1 MAKLIVGQNDLA
13 TVNPNLA
20 VEWHPS
26 KNGSLLPSQITAGS
40 NKKVWWLGKC
50 GHEWQAVVSSRVK
63 GHGCPYCSN
72 IKVLAGFNDLASR
85 RPDCLNW
92 WDYSKNNMLGILP
105 TAVMPGSKD
114 KVWWHCHEGHV
125 WDQPINSFLRKM
137 LSCPICS
144 GKRCQQGENDL
155 AKVNPDLAAEWHPS
169 KNGSLLP
176 SQITAGSNRK
186 VWWLGKCGHEWQAV
200 VSSRTRG
207 NGCPFCANKR
217 VLPGF
222 NDLATT
228 YPEIAEEW
236 NYKRNGALSPEDFTY
251 GSERKVWWVCSK
263 CGYEWETT
271 INNRTNGYFKTGC
284 PKCSGEHSTSFP
296 EQAILYYIRQY
307 VDQNAESRFK
317 IKMGGKEEELDVWIP
332 SMACGIEYDGEYYHA
347 RRGEKDAEKDHAA
360 ANSSIRLIRLIEC
373 GHNAIEGDRIYLDV
387 RHNQKRNIERA
398 VQHVV
403 ALLAGHPV
411 SLDMEADTAAI
422 MSNYKLEKE
431 KSSVKALFPE
441 LAKQWDYERNGT
453 LLPENISYGSERKV
467 WWICPVCGGS
477 FLKSVNTRTATR
489 TRNLQH
495 CPYCPTRKGEASRK
509 PVICLETEKTYP
521 SAETAA
527 AEVSRTG
534 GAISA
539 ACREGTKSAGFHW
552 KYASEYD
559 N

>member
-1 MAKLIVGQNDLA
+1 MTKLIVGQ
-13 TVNPNLA
+13 
-20 VEWHPS
+20 
-26 KNGSLLPSQITAGS
+26 
-40 NKKVWWLGKC
+40 
-50 GHEWQAVVSSRVK
+50 
-63 GHGCPYCSN
+63 
-72 IKVLAGFNDLASR
+72 
-85 RPDCLNW
+85 
-92 WDYSKNNMLGILP
+92 
-105 TAVMPGSKD
+105 
-114 KVWWHCHEGHV
+114 
-125 WDQPINSFLRKM
+125 
-137 LSCPICS
+137 
-144 GKRCQQGENDL
+144 NDL

-373 GHNAIEGDRIYLDV
+373 SHNAIEGDRIYLDV

-509 PVICLETEKTYP
+509 PVICLETGKTYP

-527 AEVSRTG
+527 TEVSRTG

-539 ACREGTKSAGFHW
+539 ACRDGTKSAGFHW

>member
-1 MAKLIVGQNDLA
+1 
-13 TVNPNLA
+13 
-20 VEWHPS
+20 
-26 KNGSLLPSQITAGS
+26 
-40 NKKVWWLGKC
+40 
-50 GHEWQAVVSSRVK
+50 
-63 GHGCPYCSN
+63 
-72 IKVLAGFNDLASR
+72 
-85 RPDCLNW
+85 
-92 WDYSKNNMLGILP
+92 
-105 TAVMPGSKD
+105 
-114 KVWWHCHEGHV
+114 
-125 WDQPINSFLRKM
+125 
-137 LSCPICS
+137 
-144 GKRCQQGENDL
+144 
-155 AKVNPDLAAEWHPS
+155 
-169 KNGSLLP
+169 
-176 SQITAGSNRK
+176 
-186 VWWLGKCGHEWQAV
+186 
-200 VSSRTRG
+200 
-207 NGCPFCANKR
+207 
-217 VLPGF
+217 
-222 NDLATT
+222 
-228 YPEIAEEW
+228 
-236 NYKRNGALSPEDFTY
+236 
-251 GSERKVWWVCSK
+251 
-263 CGYEWETT
+263 
-271 INNRTNGYFKTGC
+271 
-284 PKCSGEHSTSFP
+284 
-296 EQAILYYIRQY
+296 
-307 VDQNAESRFK
+307 
-317 IKMGGKEEELDVWIP
+317 
-332 SMACGIEYDGEYYHA
+332 MACGIEYDGEYYHA
-347 RRGEKDAEKDHAA
+347 GRGEKDAKKDHAA

-509 PVICLETEKTYP
+509 PVICLETGKTYP
-521 SAETAA
+521 SAEAAA

>member
-1 MAKLIVGQNDLA
+1 MTKLIVGQ
-13 TVNPNLA
+13 
-20 VEWHPS
+20 
-26 KNGSLLPSQITAGS
+26 
-40 NKKVWWLGKC
+40 
-50 GHEWQAVVSSRVK
+50 
-63 GHGCPYCSN
+63 
-72 IKVLAGFNDLASR
+72 
-85 RPDCLNW
+85 
-92 WDYSKNNMLGILP
+92 
-105 TAVMPGSKD
+105 
-114 KVWWHCHEGHV
+114 
-125 WDQPINSFLRKM
+125 
-137 LSCPICS
+137 
-144 GKRCQQGENDL
+144 NDL

-251 GSERKVWWVCSK
+251 GSERKVWW
-263 CGYEWETT
+263 
-271 INNRTNGYFKTGC
+271 
-284 PKCSGEHSTSFP
+284 
-296 EQAILYYIRQY
+296 
-307 VDQNAESRFK
+307 
-317 IKMGGKEEELDVWIP
+317 
-332 SMACGIEYDGEYYHA
+332 
-347 RRGEKDAEKDHAA
+347 
-360 ANSSIRLIRLIEC
+360 
-373 GHNAIEGDRIYLDV
+373 
-387 RHNQKRNIERA
+387 
-398 VQHVV
+398 
-403 ALLAGHPV
+403 
-411 SLDMEADTAAI
+411 
-422 MSNYKLEKE
+422 
-431 KSSVKALFPE
+431 
-441 LAKQWDYERNGT
+441 
-453 LLPENISYGSERKV
+453 
-467 WWICPVCGGS
+467 ICPVCGGS

-509 PVICLETEKTYP
+509 PVICLETGKTYP

-539 ACREGTKSAGFHW
+539 ACRKGTKSAGFHW

>member
-114 KVWWHCHEGHV
+114 KVWWHCPEGHV
-125 WDQPINSFLRKM
+125 WDQPINSFLKKKS
-137 LSCPICS
+137 SCPICS
-144 GKRCQQGENDL
+144 GRRCQQGENDL
-155 AKVNPDLAAEWHPS
+155 ATVNPDLAAEWS
-169 KNGSLLP
+169 STKNGTLLP
-176 SQITAGSNRK
+176 TQITANSNKK
-186 VWWLGKCGHEWQAV
+186 VWWLGKCGHEWEATIC
-200 VSSRTRG
+200 SRTAG
-207 NGCPFCANKR
+207 NGCPFCSNKR

-222 NDLATT
+222 NDLATA

-251 GSERKVWWVCSK
+251 GSERKVWWV
-263 CGYEWETT
+263 
-271 INNRTNGYFKTGC
+271 
-284 PKCSGEHSTSFP
+284 
-296 EQAILYYIRQY
+296 
-307 VDQNAESRFK
+307 
-317 IKMGGKEEELDVWIP
+317 
-332 SMACGIEYDGEYYHA
+332 
-347 RRGEKDAEKDHAA
+347 
-360 ANSSIRLIRLIEC
+360 
-373 GHNAIEGDRIYLDV
+373 
-387 RHNQKRNIERA
+387 
-398 VQHVV
+398 
-403 ALLAGHPV
+403 
-411 SLDMEADTAAI
+411 
-422 MSNYKLEKE
+422 
-431 KSSVKALFPE
+431 
-441 LAKQWDYERNGT
+441 
-453 LLPENISYGSERKV
+453 
-467 WWICPVCGGS
+467 CPVCGGS

-509 PVICLETEKTYP
+509 PVICLETGKTYP
-521 SAETAA
+521 SAEAAA